1 MGHSELLSILLVTT
15 CLLRGLFTLVKVSS
29 CPSDY
34 FSAIKKGWGSPSLF
48 LDAMNYIQNIGCFF
62 WAFLLPR

>member
-1 MGHSELLSILLVTT
+1 MGDSELLSILLVTT

-34 FSAIKKGWGSPSLF
+34 FSAIKKGCSGVGW
-48 LDAMNYIQNIGCFF
+48 Y
-62 WAFLLPR
+62 PRIRC